1 MSKEI
6 TSTGYFITVEGIEGV
21 GKSTHLALIE
31 RHLRDAGCEVVMTR
45 EPGGTALGEAI
56 RGLLLGHQFDG
67 MASDTELMLMFAAR
81 AEHLDK
87 VIIPAVKR
95 GAWVVS
101 DRFTDATYAYQG
113 GGRGL
118 DAARIAALESFV
130 QGDVRPDATLLLD
143 APVEL
148 ALGRAAQRGAQDRF
162 EKEQANFF
170 SRVRQVYLD
179 RARREPARFRII
191 DAAPAL
197 TEVEHAVVRALDE
210 LLEHWR

>member
-1 MSKEI
+1 MSKEAAR
-6 TSTGYFITVEGIEGV
+6 SGYFITVEGIEGV

-31 RHLRDAGCEVVMTR
+31 RHLRDAGCDVVMTR

-56 RGLLLGHQFDG
+56 RSLLLGHQFDG
-67 MASDTELMLMFAAR
+67 MASDTELLLMFAAR

-87 VIIPAVKR
+87 VIVPAVKR

-118 DAARIAALESFV
+118 DSARIAALESFV
-130 QGDVRPDATLLLD
+130 QGELRPDATLLLD
-143 APVEL
+143 APVAL
-148 ALGRAAQRGAQDRF
+148 ALARAARRGAQDRF

-170 SRVRQVYLD
+170 SRVRQVYLE
-179 RARREPARFRII
+179 RARREPVRFRII

-197 TEVEHAVVRALDE
+197 ADVERAVVRALDE

>member
-1 MSKEI
+1 MA
-6 TSTGYFITVEGIEGV
+6 GGRFITVEGIEGV

-31 RHLRDAGCEVVMTR
+31 QHLHDAGCEVVMTR
-45 EPGGTALGEAI
+45 EPGGTALGEQI
-56 RGLLLGHQFDG
+56 RGLLLSHQFAG
-67 MASDTELMLMFAAR
+67 MANDTELLLMFAAR

-87 VIIPAVKR
+87 VIRPAVAR

-118 DAARIAALESFV
+118 DAARIATLETFV
-130 QGDVRPDATLLLD
+130 QGELRPDATLLLD
-143 APVEL
+143 APLEIAL
-148 ALGRAAQRGAQDRF
+148 ARAAQRGAQDRF
-162 EKEQANFF
+162 ETEQASFF
-170 SRVRQVYLD
+170 SRVRESYLQ

-197 TEVEHAVVRALDE
+197 ADVERAVIRTLDD
-210 LLEHWR
+210 LLERWR